1 MLLTILLVIIGG
13 IALFKGELK
22 LTKNRHISQ
31 DNARILGFMLIIG
44 AFIFPLAAGL
54 FILAVGWSMS
64 EKIEDDD
71 HPDKAKNTV
80 SRY

>member
-31 DNARILGFMLIIG
+31 DNARILGFLLILG
-44 AFIFPLAAGL
+44 AFIFPLAAGI
-54 FILAVGWSMS
+54 FILVVGWSMS
-64 EKIEDDD
+64 ETSEDDL
-71 HPDKAKNTV
+71 PDKAKNTII
-80 SRY
+80 R